1 MDKRYSAHEGDQEP
15 RDRWTRAERKGPLTD
30 RTVKHSKS
38 RVTSNSGGTRAATRL
53 LQGSKEKGKEWGLGM
68 KRGGSVSQEP
78 ARIHVSSISA
88 LALGRDAHAKTSG
101 HSRPSRGHR
110 RSPPAADMSSQRR
123 SQGWARGG
131 GGFRWAGAALRTA
144 VFSNLPTEQHG
155 AKCSAGRARLSDPT
169 LGVCQ
174 RSLAHSPPSSLLV
187 K

>member
-1 MDKRYSAHEGDQEP
+1 MDTFRAKRSTNRPDSE
-15 RDRWTRAERKGPLTD
+15 T
-30 RTVKHSKS
+30 
-38 RVTSNSGGTRAATRL
+38 
-53 LQGSKEKGKEWGLGM
+53 LQKQRHKQLRRYTCSHQTPARIQEKGKEWGVGM
-68 KRGGSVSQEP
+68 KRGGSVSREP
-78 ARIHVSSISA
+78 ARIHGSSISA
-88 LALGRDAHAKTSG
+88 LALGRDTHAKTSG
-101 HSRPSRGHR
+101 HSRPSRGHG

-174 RSLAHSPPSSLLV
+174 PSLAHSPPSSLLV